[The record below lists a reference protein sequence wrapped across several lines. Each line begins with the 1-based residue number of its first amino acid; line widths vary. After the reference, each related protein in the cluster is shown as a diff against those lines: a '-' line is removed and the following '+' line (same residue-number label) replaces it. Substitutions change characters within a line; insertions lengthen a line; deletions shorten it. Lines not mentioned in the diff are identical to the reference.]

1 MGFVLFGTLAVMLM
15 LNVPIAISLGIASL
29 VALTTGNMNTSLVV
43 LVQRM
48 FTSIDS
54 FPFMAIPFFIL
65 SGDIMEKGGIS
76 KRLIRFAQVVLGK
89 LPASLEIGRASCR
102 ERV

>member
-1 MGFVLFGTLAVMLM
+1 MGLILFGTLAVMLM

-29 VALTTGNMNTSLVV
+29 VALTTGNMNTSIVV

-76 KRLIRFAQVVLGK
+76 KRLIRFAQVVLVNF
-89 LPASLEIGRASCR
+89 LPALQ
-102 ERV
+102 

>member
-1 MGFVLFGTLAVMLM
+1 MGLILFGTLAVMLM
-15 LNVPIAISLGIASL
+15 LNVPIAISLGIASF
-29 VALTTGNMNTSLVV
+29 VALTTGNMNTSIVV

-76 KRLIRFAQVVLGK
+76 LD
-89 LPASLEIGRASCR
+89 
-102 ERV
+102 